1 MPAKAPATTPQVEDR
16 LAAIGAQVRLER
28 LRLGVSATAAAE
40 AAGLSRVT
48 LHRIERGEPSVAMAS
63 YLAVLEALGLGLE
76 VVGPS
81 PPPSRSPSPPRQA
94 AARVPPRI
102 RPADYPELQRLA
114 WQLDPEATLSPAEA
128 LALYER
134 NWRHVDVAAMPPAE
148 QALLRA
154 LVQTE
159 GKGRLLV

>member
-1 MPAKAPATTPQVEDR
+1 MPAKAPATTPQIEDR

-28 LRLGVSATAAAE
+28 QRLGVSATAAAE

-63 YLAVLEALGLGLE
+63 YLAVIQALGLGLE

-81 PPPSRSPSPPRQA
+81 PPPSPSPLRQA
-94 AARVPPRI
+94 AARVPPCI

>member
-1 MPAKAPATTPQVEDR
+1 MPAQAPATTPQVEDR

-28 LRLGVSATAAAE
+28 RRLGVSATAAAE

-63 YLAVLEALGLGLE
+63 YLAVIQALGLGLE

-81 PPPSRSPSPPRQA
+81 KSASLPPPRQA

-134 NWRHVDVAAMPPAE
+134 NWRHVDVAAMSATE